1 MESNNKIAIV
11 TGGSK
16 GIGASIVKELANN
29 NYTVIL
35 NYNNSEEEA
44 RKIAQEYN
52 NVFIFKADV
61 SNYEEVKNLVDFTI
75 EKFKKID
82 LLVNNAGIDL
92 IKTFNETSNEEFK
105 KIIETNLF
113 SVFFLSREVSKYMIN
128 QKSGNIINISSV
140 WGSVGASCE
149 VAYSISKGGINS
161 LTKALAK
168 ELGPS
173 NIRVNAIEPGIID
186 TDMNRSL
193 SQDDINCIISDIPL
207 ERIGKPEDISTCISF
222 LENNTYITGQII
234 RIDGGWIN

>member
-11 TGGSK
+11 TGGSR

-75 EKFKKID
+75 ENFKKID

-186 TDMNRSL
+186 TDMNKSL
-193 SQDDINCIISDIPL
+193 SQDDIKCIISDIPL
-207 ERIGKPEDISTCISF
+207 ERIGKPEDISTCIRF

-234 RIDGGWIN
+234 RIDGGWIS